1 MEFRLVDS
9 IGFFFSKDFLAGHFK
24 KFKKNSGT
32 DSKTAGGKV
41 ISAGKAAATTLLREG
56 HESLD
61 RALRSGLIVG
71 HAA

>member
-41 ISAGKAAATTLLREG
+41 SSAGKAASTLLREG

-61 RALRSGLIVG
+61 RAPRSGLIVG

>member
-9 IGFFFSKDFLAGHFK
+9 IGFSFSKDFLGGHFK
-24 KFKKNSGT
+24 KFKKNSDT

-41 ISAGKAAATTLLREG
+41 ISAGKAAANTLLREG

-61 RALRSGLIVG
+61 RAPRSGLIVG